1 MWNLELEKP
10 LCAPNFHVL
19 FRGPLEDNINE
30 RKAAS
35 RSVHVPYCVGSG
47 TVGQRVGESVLST

>member
-10 LCAPNFHVL
+10 LCAPNLSVL
-19 FRGPLEDNINE
+19 FHGHLGDSNNE
-30 RKAAS
+30 RKAANG
-35 RSVHVPYCVGSG
+35 SVHVPYCVGSG